1 MNRTYFFI
9 LLLICSLQN
18 IQSQELKLS
27 EQSEISIIT
36 VGPGDVLYEAF
47 GHSAIRV
54 SDPVIGMDN
63 IFNYGLFDFNQPNF
77 KLNFTKG
84 KLLYKLGKR
93 PFQNFVTNNYYQKRW
108 MKGQVLNLSQLE
120 KQNMYALLEENALP
134 KNAEYLYDPYFNNC
148 ATKLRD
154 ITKEILGNKV
164 HFPSSFSDESY
175 TLRQLMNKELSWNTW
190 GNFGINLALGNTL
203 DKTTTAEEYMYLP
216 DYVYQAFKIAKKSKN
231 NIDVPLVLKEEV
243 ILNFKENKIQPK
255 WYSPFFVFS
264 ILLLLSIVITYRDQ
278 KRNKR
283 SKLLDFL
290 LFFLTGLLGIIICF
304 LWFFTNHSTTPNN
317 FNFLWAFFPNLFMAF
332 ILLQKNIPDWV
343 VKYIKFYLL
352 LLAVTLFVFV
362 IGRFNGINGYFF
374 GIQEFSFVLIPIIL
388 MLFMRSYY
396 LHKIL
401 NTKK

>member
-1 MNRTYFFI
+1 MKKTYFFI
-9 LLLICSLQN
+9 LFLIGLLQN

-27 EQSEISIIT
+27 KQSEISIIT
-36 VGPGDVLYEAF
+36 VGPGEVLYEAF

-54 SDPVIGMDN
+54 KDSVLGMDN

-93 PFQNFVTNNYYQKRW
+93 PFKNFVVNNYYQERW
-108 MKGQVLNLSQLE
+108 MKAQVLNLSQLE

-134 KNAEYLYDPYFNNC
+134 QNAEYLYDPYFNNC

-164 HFPSSFSDESY
+164 HFPSSFSDENY
-175 TLRQLMNKELSWNTW
+175 TLRQLMDKELSWNTW

-203 DKTTTAEEYMYLP
+203 DKAITAEAYMYLP
-216 DYVYQAFKIAKKSKN
+216 DYVYEAFKNAKKTKN
-231 NIDVPLVLKEEV
+231 NTDLPLVLKEQV
-243 ILNFKENKIQPK
+243 ILNFKENTIQTK
-255 WYSPFFVFS
+255 WFNPFFVFS

-278 KRNKR
+278 KRNIRTKF
-283 SKLLDFL
+283 LDFS
-290 LFFLTGLLGIIICF
+290 LFFMTGFLGFIICF

-317 FNFLWAFFPNLFMAF
+317 FNFLWAFFPNLFVSF
-332 ILLQKNIPDWV
+332 ILLKKNTPSWV
-343 VKYIKFYLL
+343 IKYVNLYLVLL
-352 LLAVTLFVFV
+352 LVTLLVS
-362 IGRFNGINGYFF
+362 IA
-374 GIQEFSFVLIPIIL
+374 GIQKFSFVLFPIIS
-388 MLFMRSYY
+388 MLFMRSFY

-401 NTKK
+401 NVKK

>member
-27 EQSEISIIT
+27 KQSEISIIT

-243 ILNFKENKIQPK
+243 ILNFNENKIQPK

-290 LFFLTGLLGIIICF
+290 LFFLTGFLGIIICF

>member
-27 EQSEISIIT
+27 KQSEISIIT

-304 LWFFTNHSTTPNN
+304 LWFFTNHSTTPNY

-362 IGRFNGINGYFF
+362 IGIFNGINRYFF
-374 GIQEFSFVLIPIIL
+374 VIQEFYFVLIPIIL

>member
-9 LLLICSLQN
+9 LLLIYSLQN

-120 KQNMYALLEENALP
+120 KQSMYALLEENALP

-290 LFFLTGLLGIIICF
+290 LFFLTGFLGIIICF

-332 ILLQKNIPDWV
+332 ILLQKNIPNWV

-388 MLFMRSYY
+388 MLFMRSFY

>member
-1 MNRTYFFI
+1 MKKTYFFI
-9 LLLICSLQN
+9 LFLIGLLQN

-27 EQSEISIIT
+27 KQSEISIIT
-36 VGPGDVLYEAF
+36 VGPGEVLYEAF

-54 SDPVIGMDN
+54 KDSVLGMDN

-77 KLNFTKG
+77 NLNFTKG

-93 PFQNFVTNNYYQKRW
+93 PFKIFVVNNYYQERW
-108 MKGQVLNLSQLE
+108 MKAQVLNLSQLE

-134 KNAEYLYDPYFNNC
+134 QNAEYLYDPYFNNC

-164 HFPSSFSDESY
+164 HFPSSFSDENY
-175 TLRQLMNKELSWNTW
+175 TLRQLMDKELSWNTW

-203 DKTTTAEEYMYLP
+203 DKAITAEAYMYLP
-216 DYVYQAFKIAKKSKN
+216 DYVYEAFKNAKKTKN
-231 NIDVPLVLKEEV
+231 NTDIPLVLKEQV
-243 ILNFKENKIQPK
+243 ILNFKENTIQTK
-255 WYSPFFVFS
+255 WFNPFFVFS

-283 SKLLDFL
+283 TKFLDFL
-290 LFFLTGLLGIIICF
+290 LFFMTGFLGFIICF

-317 FNFLWAFFPNLFMAF
+317 FNFLWAFFPNLFVSF
-332 ILLQKNIPDWV
+332 ILLKKNTPSWV
-343 VKYIKFYLL
+343 IKYVNLYLVLL
-352 LLAVTLFVFV
+352 LVTLFVS
-362 IGRFNGINGYFF
+362 IA
-374 GIQEFSFVLIPIIL
+374 GIQKFSFVLFPIIS
-388 MLFMRSYY
+388 MLFMRSFY

-401 NTKK
+401 NVKK

>member
-1 MNRTYFFI
+1 M
-9 LLLICSLQN
+9 LQN

-27 EQSEISIIT
+27 KQSEISIIT
-36 VGPGDVLYEAF
+36 VGPGEVLYEAF

-54 SDPVIGMDN
+54 KDSVLGMDN

-93 PFQNFVTNNYYQKRW
+93 PFKNFVVNNYYQERW
-108 MKGQVLNLSQLE
+108 MKAQVLNLSQLE

-134 KNAEYLYDPYFNNC
+134 QNAEYLYDPYFNNC

-164 HFPSSFSDESY
+164 HFPSSFSDENY
-175 TLRQLMNKELSWNTW
+175 TLRQLMDKELSWNTW

-203 DKTTTAEEYMYLP
+203 DKAITAEAYMYLP
-216 DYVYQAFKIAKKSKN
+216 DYVYEAFKNAKKTKN
-231 NIDVPLVLKEEV
+231 NTDIPLVLKEQV
-243 ILNFKENKIQPK
+243 ILNFKENTIQTK
-255 WYSPFFVFS
+255 WFNPFFVFS

-283 SKLLDFL
+283 TKFLDFL
-290 LFFLTGLLGIIICF
+290 LFFMTGFLGFIICF

-317 FNFLWAFFPNLFMAF
+317 FNFLWAFFPNLFVSF
-332 ILLQKNIPDWV
+332 ILLKKNTPSWV
-343 VKYIKFYLL
+343 IKYVNLYLVLL
-352 LLAVTLFVFV
+352 LVTLFVS
-362 IGRFNGINGYFF
+362 IA
-374 GIQEFSFVLIPIIL
+374 GIQKFSFVLFPIIS
-388 MLFMRSYY
+388 MLFMRSFY

-401 NTKK
+401 NVKKIKLYNCFY

>member
-108 MKGQVLNLSQLE
+108 MKEQVLNLSQSE

-164 HFPSSFSDESY
+164 HFPSSFSDENY

-231 NIDVPLVLKEEV
+231 NINVPLVLKENV

-290 LFFLTGLLGIIICF
+290 LFFLTGFLGIIICF
-304 LWFFTNHSTTPNN
+304 LWFFTDHSTTPNN
-317 FNFLWAFFPNLFMAF
+317 FNFLWAFFPNIFMAF

-343 VKYIKFYLL
+343 VKYIKFYLS
-352 LLAVTLFVFV
+352 LLAVTLFVF
-362 IGRFNGINGYFF
+362 ILGRMNGINGYFF
-374 GIQEFSFVLIPIIL
+374 GIQEFSFVLIPIVL
-388 MLFMRSYY
+388 MLFMRSFY

>member
-1 MNRTYFFI
+1 M
-9 LLLICSLQN
+9 LQN

-27 EQSEISIIT
+27 KQSEISIIT
-36 VGPGDVLYEAF
+36 VGPGEVLYEAF

-54 SDPVIGMDN
+54 KDSVLGMDN

-93 PFQNFVTNNYYQKRW
+93 PFKNFVVNNYYQERW
-108 MKGQVLNLSQLE
+108 MKAQVLNLSQLE

-134 KNAEYLYDPYFNNC
+134 QNAEYLYDPYFNNC

-164 HFPSSFSDESY
+164 HFPSSFSDENY
-175 TLRQLMNKELSWNTW
+175 TLRQLMDKELSWNTW

-203 DKTTTAEEYMYLP
+203 DKAITAEAYMYLP
-216 DYVYQAFKIAKKSKN
+216 DYVYEAFKNAKKTKN
-231 NIDVPLVLKEEV
+231 NTDIPLVLKEQV
-243 ILNFKENKIQPK
+243 ILNFKENTIQTK
-255 WYSPFFVFS
+255 WFNPFFVFS

-283 SKLLDFL
+283 TKFLDFL
-290 LFFLTGLLGIIICF
+290 LFFMTGFLGFIICF

-317 FNFLWAFFPNLFMAF
+317 FNFLWAFFPNLFVSF
-332 ILLQKNIPDWV
+332 ILLKKNTPSWV
-343 VKYIKFYLL
+343 IKYVNLYLVLL
-352 LLAVTLFVFV
+352 LVTLFVS
-362 IGRFNGINGYFF
+362 IA
-374 GIQEFSFVLIPIIL
+374 GIQKFSFVLFPIIS
-388 MLFMRSYY
+388 MLFMRSFY

-401 NTKK
+401 NVKK

>member
-27 EQSEISIIT
+27 KQSEISIIT

-108 MKGQVLNLSQLE
+108 MKGKVLNLSQLE

-374 GIQEFSFVLIPIIL
+374 GLQEFSFVLIPIIL
-388 MLFMRSYY
+388 MLFVRSFY

-401 NTKK
+401 KSKN